1 MRRMESFFETNL
13 GRPASGRSWVA
24 TRAHEVSPR
33 RWDRQPGSTM
43 AELDFLITFFADH
56 GGGLYLQVQCPF
68 GAARGRFAFSN
79 LAWPE
84 GPLVAKDESAP
95 ADELREFGISLF
107 DEVFHDRV
115 LALFFQTLGKLAAGQ
130 QLRIQIRLALD
141 DPDLMRI
148 HELPWELLYS
158 THEGKFLALDRRFSV
173 VRYLEVPGASQP
185 LSYHRPLRILCVAA
199 EPAGQEEL
207 KIHDELAWIER
218 AWARPWRRAKI
229 STLSHASLD
238 ELRTALVEEK
248 FHLLH
253 FLGHG
258 EYDPSTGDGVL
269 LFEDDIGQPRRVT
282 GEELAEQV
290 ADRPYLRGVFLNACW
305 TARTSHGNP
314 FSGVATALVR
324 AGVPAVLGMQ
334 FEISDAAAR
343 VFSQV
348 VYQRLAAGESVDA
361 AVVEGR
367 LAIRRRLPQTSEW
380 ATPALFLRTLEVRP
394 PRRRRRPLWF
404 ALGVLTTLLVG
415 WLLTSGPLSC
425 SKPEEPRGG
434 NPAPASPSS
443 EPRGDEGT
451 TPNAPLPMLQR
462 ARQPPPRPG
471 TEPRQHLRDHQT
483 LQLAELGSQL
493 RAHFQHPGRA
503 VDFSLISGVA
513 PIRTQTVTGEGKI
526 EFTTRLGSIAVE
538 ILEID
543 WRKKEVT
550 LRWRRE

>member
-1 MRRMESFFETNL
+1 
-13 GRPASGRSWVA
+13 
-24 TRAHEVSPR
+24 
-33 RWDRQPGSTM
+33 M
-43 AELDFLITFFADH
+43 AELDFLITFFADQE
-56 GGGLYLQVQCPF
+56 GGLHLQVQCPF
-68 GAARGRFAFSN
+68 GAARGRFSFSN

-84 GPLVAKDESAP
+84 GPMVADGAR
-95 ADELREFGISLF
+95 ADELRELGTSLF
-107 DEVFHDRV
+107 DEVFHDRP
-115 LALFFQTLGKLAAGQ
+115 LALFFQTLGKLAEGQ

-158 THEGKFLALDRRFSV
+158 THESKFLALDRRFSI

-185 LSYHRPLRILCVAA
+185 LSYHRPMRILCVAA
-199 EPAGQEEL
+199 EPKGQEEL

-229 STLSHASLD
+229 TTLGHASLD
-238 ELRTALVEEK
+238 ELRTALIDEK

-258 EYDPSTGDGVL
+258 EFDPGTGDGVL
-269 LFEDDIGQPRRVT
+269 LFEDDSGKARRVT

-305 TARTSHGNP
+305 TAKAGRANP

-367 LAIRRRLPQTSEW
+367 LAIRRKLPQTFEW
-380 ATPALFLRTLEVRP
+380 ATPALFLRTLEIRP

-404 ALGVLTTLLVG
+404 ALGVLSTLLIG
-415 WLLTSGPLSC
+415 WLFTWGPLSC
-425 SKPEEPRGG
+425 PRQESRRGG
-434 NPAPASPSS
+434 PEPAPASAA
-443 EPRGDEGT
+443 PRSDEGT
-451 TPNAPLPMLQR
+451 EPKAPIPSMQR
-462 ARQPPPRPG
+462 
-471 TEPRQHLRDHQT
+471 TTEEPRSPKVDSPHQLRDLQS
-483 LQLAELGSQL
+483 LQLAAFGSQL
-493 RAHFQHPGRA
+493 QAHFRHPA
-503 VDFSLISGVA
+503 KTLEFSLIPNSG
-513 PIRTQTVTGEGKI
+513 PILTQAVTREGTI
-526 EFTTRLGSIAVE
+526 RFTTRLGLVKVD

-550 LRWRRE
+550 LRWRRESGGGSG

>member
-1 MRRMESFFETNL
+1 
-13 GRPASGRSWVA
+13 
-24 TRAHEVSPR
+24 
-33 RWDRQPGSTM
+33 M
-43 AELDFLITFFADH
+43 AELDFLITFFADQE
-56 GGGLYLQVQCPF
+56 GGLHLQVRCPF
-68 GAARGRFAFSN
+68 GDARKRFSLSN
-79 LAWPE
+79 LVWPE
-84 GPLVAKDESAP
+84 GPLVAKDEGAR
-95 ADELREFGISLF
+95 ADELREFGTSLF
-107 DEVFHDRV
+107 DEVFHGLV
-115 LALFFQTLGKLAAGQ
+115 LALFFQTLGRLGPGQ
-130 QLRIQIRLALD
+130 QLRIQIKLALN

-158 THEGKFLALDRRFSV
+158 TYENKFLALDRRFSI
-173 VRYLEVPGASQP
+173 VRYLEVPGAPQP
-185 LSYHRPLRILCVAA
+185 LSYRRPLRILCVAA
-199 EPAGQEEL
+199 EPEDQEKL
-207 KIHDELAWIER
+207 KIHDELAWIKR

-229 STLSHASLD
+229 STLGHASLD
-238 ELRTALVEEK
+238 ELRAALVEEK

-258 EYDPSTGDGVL
+258 EYDPDTGDGVL
-269 LFEDDIGQPRRVT
+269 LFEDDSGQARRVT

-305 TARTSHGNP
+305 TARTGHGNP
-314 FSGVATALVR
+314 FSGVATSLVR
-324 AGVPAVLGMQ
+324 SGVPAVLGMQ

-394 PRRRRRPLWF
+394 PRPRRRPLWF
-404 ALGVLTTLLVG
+404 ALGVLATLLVV
-415 WLLTSGPLSC
+415 WLVTSGPLSC
-425 SKPEEPRGG
+425 SKPAGPLDGG
-434 NPAPASPSS
+434 PTKANPTS
-443 EPRGDEGT
+443 EPQGGEGVA
-451 TPNAPLPMLQR
+451 PNAPLPLMQR
-462 ARQPPPRPG
+462 ARQPPGLG

-493 RAHFQHPGRA
+493 RAHFQNPARA

-526 EFTTRLGSIAVE
+526 EFTTRLGSIWVE

-543 WRKKEVT
+543 WRNKEVT

>member
-1 MRRMESFFETNL
+1 MESFCETDL
-13 GRPASGRSWVA
+13 SLPASGRSWVA
-24 TRAHEVSPR
+24 TRVHEFSPG
-33 RWDRQPGSTM
+33 RWDQKPGSTM
-43 AELDFLITFFADH
+43 AELDFLITFFADQE
-56 GGGLYLQVQCPF
+56 GGLHLQVQCPF
-68 GAARGRFAFSN
+68 GAARGRFTLSK

-84 GPLVAKDESAP
+84 GPLVANNDGAR
-95 ADELREFGISLF
+95 ADELREFGTSLF

-158 THEGKFLALDRRFSV
+158 THESKFLALDRRFSV

-199 EPAGQEEL
+199 EPEDQEEL
-207 KIHDELAWIER
+207 KIHDELAWIKK
-218 AWARPWRRAKI
+218 AWDRPWRRAKI
-229 STLSHASLD
+229 STLGHASLD

-258 EYDPSTGDGVL
+258 EYDPGTGDGVL
-269 LFEDDIGQPRRVT
+269 LFEGDLGQARRVT

-367 LAIRRRLPQTSEW
+367 LAIRRKLPQTSEW

-404 ALGVLTTLLVG
+404 ALGVLTTLLVV

-425 SKPEEPRGG
+425 RPRSEGPYDDG
-434 NPAPASPSS
+434 REPAPTSSP
-443 EPRGDEGT
+443 PGEGT
-451 TPNAPLPMLQR
+451 APNAPVPLLQR

-493 RAHFQHPGRA
+493 RAHFQHPARA

-526 EFTTRLGSIAVE
+526 EFTTRLGSIRVE

-550 LRWRRE
+550 LRWRWE

>member
-1 MRRMESFFETNL
+1 
-13 GRPASGRSWVA
+13 
-24 TRAHEVSPR
+24 
-33 RWDRQPGSTM
+33 M
-43 AELDFLITFFADH
+43 AELDFLITFFADQ
-56 GGGLYLQVQCPF
+56 GGGLHLQVQCPF
-68 GAARGRFAFSN
+68 GAARGRFSLSN

-84 GPLVAKDESAP
+84 GPLVAKDEGGHAG
-95 ADELREFGISLF
+95 ELREFGTSLF

-115 LALFFQTLGKLAAGQ
+115 LALFFQTLGRLAAGQ
-130 QLRIQIRLALD
+130 QLRIQIRLALE

-158 THEGKFLALDRRFSV
+158 TFESKYLALDRRFSI

-185 LSYHRPLRILCVAA
+185 LSYRRPLRILCVAA
-199 EPAGQEEL
+199 EPEDQEKL
-207 KIHDELAWIER
+207 KIHEELAWIKKV
-218 AWARPWRRAKI
+218 WARPWRRAKI
-229 STLSHASLD
+229 STLGHASLD
-238 ELRTALVEEK
+238 ELRRALVEEK

-258 EYDPSTGDGVL
+258 EYDPSTGNGVL
-269 LFEDDIGQPRRVT
+269 LFEDDIGQACRVT

-305 TARTSHGNP
+305 TARAGHGNP

-380 ATPALFLRTLEVRP
+380 ATPALFLRTLEIRP

-404 ALGVLTTLLVG
+404 ALGVLSTLLIG
-415 WLLTSGPLSC
+415 WLFTWGPLSC
-425 SKPEEPRGG
+425 ANPGPIQGGPE
-434 NPAPASPSS
+434 PAPASSPPGSG
-443 EPRGDEGT
+443 EGRAPDE
-451 TPNAPLPMLQR
+451 PLPLLQQTR
-462 ARQPPPRPG
+462 EPKPRPK
-471 TEPRQHLRDHQT
+471 TNPPHQLKNLQS
-483 LQLAELGSQL
+483 LQLVAFGSQL
-493 RAHFQHPGRA
+493 QAHFRHPARTL
-503 VDFSLISGVA
+503 DFSLISDGS
-513 PIRTQTVTGEGKI
+513 PILTKTVTKEGTI
-526 EFTTRLGSIAVE
+526 RFTTHLGSLSVE

-543 WRKKEVT
+543 WPKKEVT